1 MINAILQVNL
11 PDHLRGRVMG
21 LYGLTW
27 ELMPVAGLI
36 AGAIAEY
43 AGAPAAVVVG
53 CDVRAEHAALGT
65 VTGAM
70 LRRHHRHKPLWLRK
84 KRRKGRGRH
93 ESVENSPASRSD
105 SKQENS

>member
-1 MINAILQVNL
+1 
-11 PDHLRGRVMG
+11 MG

-53 CDVRAEHAALGT
+53 GAFVAVMSLGI
-65 VTGAM
+65 AM
-70 LRRHHRHKPLWLRK
+70 CSPNMRRL
-84 KRRKGRGRH
+84 
-93 ESVENSPASRSD
+93 E
-105 SKQENS
+105 Q